1 MSDSKV
7 SGFLQEG
14 LAPEIAQG
22 FMAPAMQRSF
32 PAVFPLLSAINKAH
46 VVMLARRRLISA
58 DVAEALLRCTIAMEQ
73 EGPGSVPL
81 DATREEAYFNYEAEV
96 MRRIGADTGGRMHI
110 ARSRNDLKATFDR
123 MRSRTYALDIMDGVA
138 ALRGRLLAGGERFAD
153 CVMPGYTHMQPAQPI
168 TFGYYLLGI
177 GSGLERDFQRV
188 AECYARLNFC
198 PMGAGAL
205 AGTTF
210 PIDRELTAALLGFD
224 GTVMHAQDAVAARDT
239 LIELVAA
246 CALLTTTVG
255 RMAQDFYIMTTYEFA
270 TLGLPDRVAITSS
283 IMPQKKNMSALENLK
298 GRPAYLAG
306 ALMTALA
313 GFKGTTYSHAHD
325 GSTDALRWVWDALDE
340 VVLALPVA
348 SLIVET
354 AEPNRERML
363 ELARENYSTATDL
376 ADALVRGAGLSFRDA
391 HHVVG
396 RVVRLAMEG
405 DRRADQIDREMIS
418 RAANDVLGR
427 PIDLDE
433 GVVRDAVDPSRAVES
448 RQNTGGPSRRDIED
462 MLTTMKARLRT
473 DQAELSARRERVCKS
488 ARHLDEEVLTQLE
501 GRAA

>member
-1 MSDSKV
+1 
-7 SGFLQEG
+7 
-14 LAPEIAQG
+14 
-22 FMAPAMQRSF
+22 
-32 PAVFPLLSAINKAH
+32 
-46 VVMLARRRLISA
+46 
-58 DVAEALLRCTIAMEQ
+58 
-73 EGPGSVPL
+73 
-81 DATREEAYFNYEAEV
+81 

-123 MRSRTYALDIMDGVA
+123 MRSRAYALDIMDGLA
-138 ALRGRLLAGGERFAD
+138 ELRGKLLASGERFAD

-177 GSGLERDFQRV
+177 GSGLERDFQRI

-224 GTVMHAQDAVAARDT
+224 GAVMHAQDAVAARDT

-246 CALLTTTVG
+246 CALVTTTIG
-255 RMAQDFYIMTTYEFA
+255 RMAQDFYTMTTYEFA

-313 GFKGTTYSHAHD
+313 GFKGTSYSHAHD
-325 GSTDALRWVWDALDE
+325 GSTDALRWVWDALEE

-363 ELARENYSTATDL
+363 ELTRTNYSTATDL
-376 ADALVRGAGLSFRDA
+376 ADALVRETGLSFRDA

-396 RVVRLAMEG
+396 RVVRLAMED
-405 DRRADQIDREMIS
+405 DRRADQIDPEMIS
-418 RAANDVLGR
+418 RAANEVIGR

-433 GVVRDAVDPSRAVES
+433 TIVRDAVDPSRAVGS
-448 RQNTGGPSRRDIED
+448 RHNTGGPSRGDVEY
-462 MLTTMKARLRT
+462 MLTAMRARLRT
-473 DQAELSARRERVCKS
+473 DQAELSARRERIGNA
-488 ARHLDEEVLTQLE
+488 ARRLDEEALTQCE
-501 GRAA
+501 GTVA